1 MLFSNA
7 NKIFY
12 RLTLAFN
19 ARSCYNEFD
28 LMLAERKRSV
38 KMNIGFRE
46 NMTVEFKS
54 DLKKLSD
61 DVIIESVVAFANTDG
76 G

>member
-7 NKIFY
+7 NKNFY

-28 LMLAERKRSV
+28 LMLTERKRRV

-46 NMTVEFKS
+46 NMTAEFKNN
-54 DLKKLSD
+54 LKKVSD
-61 DVIIESVVAFANTDG
+61 DVIIESVVP
-76 G
+76 